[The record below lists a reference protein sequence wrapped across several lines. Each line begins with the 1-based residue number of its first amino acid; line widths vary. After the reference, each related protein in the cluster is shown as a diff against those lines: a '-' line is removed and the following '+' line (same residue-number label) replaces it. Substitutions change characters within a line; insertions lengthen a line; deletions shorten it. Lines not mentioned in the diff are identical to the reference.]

1 METSRLDILSK
12 EELES
17 IKGGGQWI
25 YNTEDGKWYWMEGYD
40 LDDPN

>member
-17 IKGGGQWI
+17 IKGGGHWM
-25 YNTEDGKWYWMEGYD
+25 YDKDTDKWYWVERA
-40 LDDPN
+40 